1 MSGSRETV
9 PAAYFEQLYRSDPDP
24 WRFESS
30 AYERAKYLTTLAALP
45 RRRYR
50 RACEIGCANGVLTRQ
65 LAARCDELLAIDV
78 ADTALARATARTVDQ
93 PWVRC
98 ERLAVPEAFPTGPF
112 DLVLLSEVG
121 YYLASEAL
129 CDLRAR
135 LDAAQR
141 RSRADRRRRA
151 RNLARR
157 RRAVSPHRG
166 RPRAGLSARCAAVA
180 GVSTDAGACDGPKP
194 ALNSIRITPRETG
207 VPRPRSSGVTLLLGL
222 RC

>member
-78 ADTALARATARTVDQ
+78 ADTALARARARTVDQ

-135 LDAAQR
+135 LAAALSPRGDLVLVHWTPRSDDRALTGDAVHAIL
-141 RSRADRRRRA
+141 
-151 RNLARR
+151 LA
-157 RRAVSPHRG
+157 A
-166 RPRAGLSARCAAVA
+166 
-180 GVSTDAGACDGPKP
+180 DGPFR
-194 ALNSIRITPRETG
+194 RIAGGRAPGYRLDVLRLRASPQTQELVTARTPR
-207 VPRPRSSGVTLLLGL
+207 
-222 RC
+222 